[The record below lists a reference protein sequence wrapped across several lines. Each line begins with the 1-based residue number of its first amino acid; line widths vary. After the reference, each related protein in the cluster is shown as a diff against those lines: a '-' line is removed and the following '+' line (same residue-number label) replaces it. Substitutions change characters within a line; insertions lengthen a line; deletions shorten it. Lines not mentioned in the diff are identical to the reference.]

1 MEKKKKEEE
10 KIFRNNEQTRRGL
23 QKPPK
28 RLQYR
33 MREIPFLP
41 FLSKT
46 ILQTEKC
53 KKICAKEQLMENNQ
67 KVILYKWI
75 FPQSRN
81 VFELYL
87 LIFLKNIRNLI
98 SYFFFLF
105 FLELYNTNAYSRFA
119 FVVQKCYVFVQ
130 INYSGFVVQM
140 KKISLTYCT
149 LLPELIYNGQ

>member
-33 MREIPFLP
+33 MREILFLP

-53 KKICAKEQLMENNQ
+53 KKICAKE
-67 KVILYKWI
+67 
-75 FPQSRN
+75 
-81 VFELYL
+81 
-87 LIFLKNIRNLI
+87 
-98 SYFFFLF
+98 
-105 FLELYNTNAYSRFA
+105 
-119 FVVQKCYVFVQ
+119 
-130 INYSGFVVQM
+130 
-140 KKISLTYCT
+140 
-149 LLPELIYNGQ
+149 